1 MLEQIHPSATKA
13 KDDRYYNMEPDVRNL
28 ATRKNYMAFWEQGM
42 HVKHDNLNQS
52 GKVIEIW
59 YQSIIHIYDELWD
72 FLYVGRTGIFLIF

>member
-52 GKVIEIW
+52 GKVIQIC
-59 YQSIIHIYDELWD
+59 YHSIIHI
-72 FLYVGRTGIFLIF
+72 